1 MMKTLYL
8 FLIILFTSVE
18 EGVTQVNVALLHQLV
33 EESKSEYKL
42 QKDAKTNQGKNAANE
57 EVNNNLVNSVKEK
70 YRAIQDRFAKLSIV
84 MDAIGIGSTAEPL
97 VNSIIDNQQQI
108 VYYCRQD
115 LTLLT
120 FAIETERIFVD
131 RSYSL
136 LNYLI
141 GLSASIGVVN
151 QMKVSERRMLFQH
164 IIDEL
169 REINSLSH
177 STSRSLQYHLERKY
191 GVNPYFDYVA
201 TEMALVEEII
211 QNAKTLTR

>member
-1 MMKTLYL
+1 MKTLYL

-18 EGVTQVNVALLHQLV
+18 EGVAQVNVALLHQLV

-42 QKDAKTNQGKNAANE
+42 QKEAKTNQGKNAVNE

-84 MDAIGIGSTAEPL
+84 IDAIGIGSTAEPL

-115 LTLLT
+115 PTLLT

-169 REINSLSH
+169 REINSLSY

-201 TEMALVEEII
+201 TEMALVKEII